1 MKFFQLL
8 TALGLVGAPCASA
21 ITVADITGNRYLSP
35 LSRSAFTNLTGL
47 VTAKGPNGLWI
58 RSTTPDRSDQTSESV
73 YVFSRTLGSNLTA
86 GDIVTLDGTV
96 TEYRSSNDYL
106 YLTEITTPR
115 NVHLVSRHNPVQ
127 PVVLGAR
134 TSGLIGGRDVSPPT
148 KQYSGLDNGDVFGVP
163 NNVSRISQVNP
174 QLDPAKY
181 GMDFWESLSGELV
194 LIQGVTALGRQANS
208 FGDQW
213 VYGNWPV
220 TGRNSRGGL
229 TVTDRDSN
237 PETIIVGSPLDSTR
251 NPSTKLGDSLTD
263 ITGIVQYNFGFYSI
277 LPLTA
282 PSVKSSRSPALP
294 PPAGIKSNG
303 RCNALSVAD
312 YNVENF
318 APNNS
323 RIPLV
328 VEHITSY
335 RGAPSIVFLQE
346 IQDDSGATNNAVVDA
361 NLTLSGL
368 TQALQARSGI
378 PYDFVDVDPV
388 NNADGGQPGGNIRN
402 AYIFNPQVVRL
413 YKPNPGSSTDAN
425 AVLPGPSLRFNPG
438 RIDAPPVFT
447 SSRKPLVAQW
457 ETVDGKGNFF
467 TVNVHWT
474 SKGGS
479 TSLQGDPRPP
489 VNGGIDNRNAQANV
503 TGSFIAQI
511 LAQDR
516 NAAIIAAGDFNEFA
530 TVEPLERFVK
540 ISGLKDLDV
549 VSDTPEV
556 ERYTY
561 TFGSSQQQLDHMYVS
576 PSIAKHVGR
585 NEFEHVHVNT
595 WAAEQ
600 DVASDHDPTVASLNR
615 AASRFAYDDAAV
627 YGKAGATSE
636 EPSTFIVPNHH
647 LTSASEELSAL
658 SVHMSQPIPGTHTD
672 PIYDPASRVGN
683 VLEPESLSRI
693 GMQRIDVKGKSAGPG
708 SSAGKPVLLWEVLSE
723 IGARQAS
730 APFLGM
736 IFLGNSR
743 GVGERVDK
751 LLAVIKD
758 RELAAPRR
766 WIAIEGYCE
775 RYGQ

>member
-1 MKFFQLL
+1 MKFFHSI
-8 TALGLVGAPCASA
+8 TALGLILAPCASA
-21 ITVADITGNRYLSP
+21 ITVADITGNKYLSP
-35 LSRSAFTNLTGL
+35 LSRSTFTNLTGL

-58 RSTTPDRSDQTSESV
+58 RSTNPDDNEQTSESV
-73 YVFSRTLGSNLTA
+73 YVFSRTVGANLTA
-86 GDIVTLDGTV
+86 GDIIKLDGSV
-96 TEYRSSNDYL
+96 TEFRSSNVYL
-106 YLTEITTPR
+106 YLTEVTTPR
-115 NVHLVSRHNPVQ
+115 NVQVVSKGNPVP

-134 TSGLIGGRDVSPPT
+134 TSGIIGDKDVSPPT
-148 KQYSGLDNGDVFGVP
+148 EQYSGLDNGDVFGVP

-174 QLDPAKY
+174 QLDPTLY

-194 LIQGVTALGRQANS
+194 TIQGVTALGRPANT

-220 TGRNSRGGL
+220 TGLNSRGGL

-237 PETIIVGSPLDSTR
+237 PETIIVGSPLDGTR
-251 NPSTKLGDSLTD
+251 NPNTTKLGDSLTD

-294 PPAGIKSNG
+294 PPAEIKSKG
-303 RCNALSVAD
+303 RCNALSFAD
-312 YNVENF
+312 YNIENF
-318 APNNS
+318 TPGNS

-328 VEHITSY
+328 ADHIATY
-335 RGAPSIVFLQE
+335 LGAPSVVFVQE
-346 IQDDSGATNNAVVDA
+346 IQDNSGATNNGVVDA

-368 TQALQARSGI
+368 TQALQERTGI

-402 AYIFNPQVVRL
+402 AYLFNPEEVRL

-457 ETVDGKGNFF
+457 ETVDGKGHFF

-511 LAQDR
+511 LAQDK
-516 NAAIIAAGDFNEFA
+516 NAAVIAAGDFNEFA
-530 TVEPLERFVK
+530 TVEPLERFVQ
-540 ISGLKDLDV
+540 ISGLQDLDV
-549 VSDTPEV
+549 VSGIPEV

-576 PSIAKHVGR
+576 PSVAKHVGKKD
-585 NEFEHVHVNT
+585 FEHVHVNT
-595 WAAEQ
+595 WAAEE
-600 DVASDHDPTVASLNR
+600 DVASDHDPTVASLN
-615 AASRFAYDDAAV
+615 V
-627 YGKAGATSE
+627 C
-636 EPSTFIVPNHH
+636 
-647 LTSASEELSAL
+647 
-658 SVHMSQPIPGTHTD
+658 
-672 PIYDPASRVGN
+672 
-683 VLEPESLSRI
+683 
-693 GMQRIDVKGKSAGPG
+693 KG
-708 SSAGKPVLLWEVLSE
+708 
-723 IGARQAS
+723 
-730 APFLGM
+730 
-736 IFLGNSR
+736 
-743 GVGERVDK
+743 
-751 LLAVIKD
+751 
-758 RELAAPRR
+758 
-766 WIAIEGYCE
+766 
-775 RYGQ
+775 